1 MKKIIVLRCFV
12 ILFSF
17 CVIVAFSNTTVFAE
31 ADGDYLSSSESN
43 NTWVLKKST
52 RKLMLVNFEKTDYI
66 WKSKVVTI
74 PDEFNLNECTIKAV
88 GRRGTSVFIFDK
100 SSSLITLF
108 SADDDGSIVTFLI
121 GNLKEDLK

>member
-17 CVIVAFSNTTVFAE
+17 FVIVAFSNTTVFAE